1 MTAGYEREELDK
13 LQSTIVELRW
23 LSEEE
28 VRSTTAAVRQG
39 RCPERLAAFWS
50 LTASHGD
57 DRAEFGRHLFR
68 KLSSDPLLSSYS
80 FYGLFPATYARIYL
94 NGERP
99 EIMFEGRTRGRV
111 AILRFGDG
119 DGIVIKPVQSARED
133 VIARLAGEGFIGPSQ
148 FPSLEGF
155 LSEEWV
161 VGRFFTVLTEEAVFE
176 EAMYAIGERLGLML
190 AELHARQI
198 YYNDATVSDPDG
210 RSHLII
216 DDKANFGGGAV
227 PNCRLIDFGVSVLLD
242 NFPDLGPEE
251 VYNLVRT
258 TPEFR
263 LLSRMGLSGPEVRNF
278 LAQYRRRL
286 GSVSKEEILARDL
299 RFTEEGLRQTAWI
312 FGESIVAPFR
322 EGFHMGYG

>member
-1 MTAGYEREELDK
+1 
-13 LQSTIVELRW
+13 
-23 LSEEE
+23 
-28 VRSTTAAVRQG
+28 
-39 RCPERLAAFWS
+39 
-50 LTASHGD
+50 
-57 DRAEFGRHLFR
+57 
-68 KLSSDPLLSSYS
+68 
-80 FYGLFPATYARIYL
+80 
-94 NGERP
+94 
-99 EIMFEGRTRGRV
+99 MFEGRTRGRV

-161 VGRFFTVLTEEAVFE
+161 AGRFFTVLTEEAVCE
-176 EAMYAIGERLGLML
+176 EAMYAIGERLGSML

-216 DDKANFGGGAV
+216 EDKANFGGGAV

-242 NFPDLGPEE
+242 NFLDLEPEE

-263 LLSRMGLSGPEVRNF
+263 LLSRMGLSGPEVPELPCPISAEVGIGFQRGNPG
-278 LAQYRRRL
+278 QGPSVYGRRIAASGTDSRTKHSCSL
-286 GSVSKEEILARDL
+286 SGRIPL
-299 RFTEEGLRQTAWI
+299 GLRLT
-312 FGESIVAPFR
+312 
-322 EGFHMGYG
+322 